1 MKRKHTT
8 HIQRSDTHAAALR
21 APDSAVRGI
30 LNRLIQAAPAPLDC
44 GGLLSF
50 CVGAAWLLD
59 TAKGLLK
66 QPKPE
71 FLTLQAECTA
81 LAAAC
86 IDRFEAAGQTDAEGA
101 SYSYRTSHPAW
112 AAIVEAGNREDAD
125 AHPAAAALAVELCV
139 SLAERK
145 RLAVAFAADA
155 RITMGNDEWQG
166 VSLHQAIE
174 MEWEGR
180 LPLLVGDNYL
190 GRSTTTIL
198 AG

>member
-66 QPKPE
+66 LQRLVARLLRARKDGQKVIV
-71 FLTLQAECTA
+71 FSQFTDTLE
-81 LAAAC
+81 
-86 IDRFEAAGQTDAEGA
+86 RFASEATVPV
-101 SYSYRTSHPAW
+101 RTSVVACDKRSAGPRHCPVSQW
-112 AAIVEAGNREDAD
+112 SRVVDCGEASTGRSRGGAREDA
-125 AHPAAAALAVELCV
+125 PATLGRAGIAPIGREAQH
-139 SLAERK
+139 SLSVVCRPSA
-145 RLAVAFAADA
+145 
-155 RITMGNDEWQG
+155 
-166 VSLHQAIE
+166 
-174 MEWEGR
+174 
-180 LPLLVGDNYL
+180 LLVGMAH
-190 GRSTTTIL
+190 R
-198 AG
+198 